1 MLHLRMSLQSSYAAQ
16 RSLQGSLVR
25 AVRREE
31 EVLRQMAAAAGA
43 IGAQELVDKFE
54 TAIERIKRDIIFA
67 ASLYL

>member
-1 MLHLRMSLQSSYAAQ
+1 M
-16 RSLQGSLVR
+16 R

-31 EVLRQMAAAAGA
+31 EVLRQMAAAAVA

>member
-1 MLHLRMSLQSSYAAQ
+1 MILAVMPQ
-16 RSLQGSLVR
+16 RCLCPQGSLVR

-31 EVLRQMAAAAGA
+31 EVLRQMAAAATA

-54 TAIERIKRDIIFA
+54 AAIAHIKRDIIFA